1 MFYDNFVRLCELKN
15 VSPSRAAQDCGIA
28 KSVVSNWKA
37 KAAAGIELI
46 PSGTKLKDIAAYFGV
61 STDYL
66 LGKEEECFMFYDIY
80 KQLCDQKGVSPS
92 RAAAD
97 CGVNSSNVSL
107 WKKHGYT
114 PRAEVLNRLAAYFG
128 VSTDYL
134 LGKEKDPPK
143 TERVD
148 INVAPGE
155 IPYASSRYAPILGT
169 IPAGLPCLAL
179 EDIQGYA
186 AIPYKDD
193 GEDYFYLRVTG
204 ESMRGAG
211 IQPGDLVLIRR
222 QPCAEDGQ
230 IVACRVNG
238 DESTLK
244 RYKRQGGMVMLLPEN
259 PDFEPR
265 LVPLSDFESG
275 AAEIIGVA
283 LEIRR
288 TL

>member
-1 MFYDNFVRLCELKN
+1 M
-15 VSPSRAAQDCGIA
+15 
-28 KSVVSNWKA
+28 
-37 KAAAGIELI
+37 I
-46 PSGTKLKDIAAYFGV
+46 PTGAKLKDI
-61 STDYL
+61 
-66 LGKEEECFMFYDIY
+66 
-80 KQLCDQKGVSPS
+80 
-92 RAAAD
+92 
-97 CGVNSSNVSL
+97 
-107 WKKHGYT
+107 
-114 PRAEVLNRLAAYFG
+114 AAYFG

-169 IPAGLPCLAL
+169 IPAGLPRLAL

-244 RYKRQGGMVMLLPEN
+244 RYKRQGSMVMLLPEN

-265 LVPLSDFESG
+265 IVPLSDFESG